1 MTSGYHVEPQGYH
14 ESMASPNVKT
24 LPKPGEV
31 WLSCPP
37 YLMLARIVAVEVECE
52 VPVVSYELHDD
63 DGSLLQAVEHA
74 TLDRGWWRTF
84 QRLEPRFG

>member
-1 MTSGYHVEPQGYH
+1 
-14 ESMASPNVKT
+14 MASPHVKS

-37 YLMLARIVAVEVECE
+37 YLLMARIVEVNLAAEP
-52 VPVVSYELHDD
+52 PVVSYELHD

-74 TLDRGWWRTF
+74 TLDHGWWRTF